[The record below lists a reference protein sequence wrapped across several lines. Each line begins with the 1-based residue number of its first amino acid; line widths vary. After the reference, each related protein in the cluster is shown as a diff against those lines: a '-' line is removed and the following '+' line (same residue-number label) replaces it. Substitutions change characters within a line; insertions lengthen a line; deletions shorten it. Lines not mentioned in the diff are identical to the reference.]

1 MNHQTHQILFTLNL
15 FFVLHYQMKWSA
27 LFYLI
32 KLNWR
37 NHFENLLVH
46 NQQIKVYKSKK
57 SEFVYLK
64 EIMRHSIENKKI
76 KKKYYKK

>member
-57 SEFVYLK
+57 IKICLFERNNETLNWEQK
-64 EIMRHSIENKKI
+64 NKNKI
-76 KKKYYKK
+76 L